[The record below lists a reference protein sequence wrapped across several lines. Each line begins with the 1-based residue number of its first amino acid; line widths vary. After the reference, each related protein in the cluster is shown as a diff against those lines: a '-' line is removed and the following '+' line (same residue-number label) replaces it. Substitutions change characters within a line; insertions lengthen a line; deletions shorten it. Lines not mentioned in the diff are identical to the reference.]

1 MYNNNNDF
9 EIESKYHRKIVVLF
23 FSSNLEFTG
32 CCFSKCVF
40 SYSFRSFKGITKAAR
55 SAGGILPDGG
65 IYLQDEPVITRAR
78 GDEET
83 GNQSSG
89 DQPVQSYKSA
99 VVQLR
104 TSLQIDRVRQR
115 LQQEKALAIGNSSTV
130 PLQVRRYTFQVVRI
144 QTTTT

>member
-1 MYNNNNDF
+1 M
-9 EIESKYHRKIVVLF
+9 
-23 FSSNLEFTG
+23 
-32 CCFSKCVF
+32 
-40 SYSFRSFKGITKAAR
+40 
-55 SAGGILPDGG
+55 PDGG

-89 DQPVQSYKSA
+89 DQPMQSYKSA

-130 PLQVRRYTFQVVRI
+130 PLQVRKYIFQVVRI
-144 QTTTT
+144 QTTTA